1 MLTLTGCFQSMST
14 DGEPTPPSNLFASP
28 TPLPPTQTPQP
39 TFTPFPTNEDTV
51 QTVIVTATPDPN
63 LTAVAF
69 DASSSDELSVDVEQQ
84 QEVPTEAI
92 SAGQLEATRIIA
104 EATQRALDQ
113 TATAEGPVV
122 LPTFTPT
129 LDQLG
134 FSTATPAAGTGGIT
148 TTGTCTH
155 TVAVGD
161 NLFQLSMQYG
171 VLIVDIAN
179 ANGIANP
186 QLIVVGDVLTIP
198 GCNSGGFTQTGTTT
212 GGTTSVGCPG
222 RGIQHTVAQN
232 ETLFQ
237 LSLQYDVPI
246 ANIAACN
253 NISNYNLIVY
263 STVLTIP

>member
-1 MLTLTGCFQSMST
+1 MLAASGCFQSMSN
-14 DGEPTPPSNLFASP
+14 DGGPTPPSNLFATD
-28 TPLPPTQTPQP
+28 TPLPPSQTPQP
-39 TFTPFPTNEDTV
+39 TFTPFPTGETSV
-51 QTVIVTATPDPN
+51 QTVIVTATPNPEV
-63 LTAVAF
+63 TADAF
-69 DASSSDELSVDVEQQ
+69 DVASSDELSVDVEVQ
-84 QEVPTEAI
+84 QEPTI
-92 SAGQLEATRIIA
+92 SSGQLEATRIIA
-104 EATQRALDQ
+104 EATQRSLDATSTAL
-113 TATAEGPVV
+113 GPV

-129 LDQLG
+129 FEQAVFTTPTPD
-134 FSTATPAAGTGGIT
+134 FNTAGPIT

-155 TVAVGD
+155 TVVAGD

-179 ANGIANP
+179 ANGITNP
-186 QLIVVGDVLTIP
+186 QLIVVGDVLNIP
-198 GCNSGGFTQTGTTT
+198 GCNSGGFNQTGTTT
-212 GGTTSVGCPG
+212 GTGTTSVGCPG

-246 ANIAACN
+246 ADIAACN